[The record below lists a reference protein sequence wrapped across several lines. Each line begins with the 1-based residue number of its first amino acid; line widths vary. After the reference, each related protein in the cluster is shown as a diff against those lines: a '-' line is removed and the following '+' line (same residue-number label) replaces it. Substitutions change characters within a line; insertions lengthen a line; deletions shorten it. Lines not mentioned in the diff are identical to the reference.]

1 MKNPSFPT
9 YNYDVATLS
18 LWTYSLVLFLFSFI
32 NFVIILM
39 IILILV
45 TVIIV
50 DRVFLTPPFYED
62 PPPPPPRHLPP
73 YIGYPFLIKICP
85 TLLSTFFLVSLAD
98 SMILANAIMNL
109 DLLTIGTLVPEAPCR
124 VVYAL

>member
-18 LWTYSLVLFLFSFI
+18 LCTCPLVLFLFSFI
-32 NFVIILM
+32 SFVIILM

-50 DRVFLTPPFYED
+50 DRVFLTPLFYED
-62 PPPPPPRHLPP
+62 PPPPLPRP

-85 TLLSTFFLVSLAD
+85 TILSTFFLVSLAD
-98 SMILANAIMNL
+98 CVILANVIMNL